1 MDPIISFLLLLAS
14 LAIRPPALAARSI
27 PPTARITV
35 VGAVYCDTCLSN
47 SFSRSSYFLPGA
59 DVLIKCKFGANSPK
73 SASQMN
79 FHVNKTTDKYGVYK
93 LEIPSVDGVNCI
105 SGFALKSMCQA
116 TLIGSS
122 SSACSVPA
130 LRTTADEISVKSKQD
145 NLCIYNMNALSFRP
159 PKKNLTLCGNRK
171 VEGELVTSFNSS
183 KFFLPYFPPY
193 GFFPWPQLPPF
204 SSLPFPPL
212 PPLPFLPPF
221 PFPFRG
227 PPSLPF
233 PFPQFPP
240 APNPSAPNAP
250 PAFNLGDPRTWIPYI
265 PSVHPPPPPPP
276 PPAFS
281 LGDPRTWIPYVPP
294 PSPHRTQQNQNP

>member
-1 MDPIISFLLLLAS
+1 
-14 LAIRPPALAARSI
+14 
-27 PPTARITV
+27 
-35 VGAVYCDTCLSN
+35 
-47 SFSRSSYFLPGA
+47 
-59 DVLIKCKFGANSPK
+59 
-73 SASQMN
+73 
-79 FHVNKTTDKYGVYK
+79 
-93 LEIPSVDGVNCI
+93 
-105 SGFALKSMCQA
+105 MCQA

-122 SSACSVPA
+122 SSSCNVPS

-145 NLCIYNMNALSFRP
+145 NLCIYNMNALSFLS

-212 PPLPFLPPF
+212 PALPFLP

-233 PFPQFPP
+233 RFPQFPP

-265 PSVHPPPPPPP
+265 PSVYPPPPPL
-276 PPAFS
+276 PAFS